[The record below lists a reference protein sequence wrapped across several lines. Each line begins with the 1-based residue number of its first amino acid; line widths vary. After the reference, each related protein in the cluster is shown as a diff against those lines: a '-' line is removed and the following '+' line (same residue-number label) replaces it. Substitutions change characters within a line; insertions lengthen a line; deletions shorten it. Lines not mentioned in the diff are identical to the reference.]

1 MTAPTVV
8 TIGVFVDSI
17 RPSAAKPGVVSDDR
31 TATGVMVGTASVA
44 NRNGIVATTFAYDP
58 GYLATPGA
66 WALSPDLPLA
76 PGGAAITGLPGALTD
91 ATPDGWGRNLIRSA
105 LHTGAHGLRRTGGAI
120 TDLDHLLG
128 ASDLTR
134 MGALRLT
141 LGNDPTPVSTGSV
154 MPALADLHALLDAAG
169 VVGGDGTGDDRASAV
184 DALVGAGSASL
195 GGSRPKVPVVVD
207 GIEMIAKFPRH
218 DDEWNVPAWEKTAL
232 DLAELCGI
240 NAPNR
245 RLVDVGGVQVLL
257 VERFD
262 RDAGQRIAYLSA
274 RTLLGVPDGADAG
287 AGTGNDY
294 VAVAEALSDHGGS
307 VASDLRQLWRRAAM
321 SVAVHN
327 TDDHLGNHGVVL
339 GPMGWTLSPVF
350 DVNPDPDPAALRAT
364 SINGVTNP
372 TLEVEALVDAAP
384 HFGLS
389 AHEAAAVMAE
399 VEAGVSHWRQVATAN
414 GLPEREQRWFAS
426 VLDGHHR
433 R

>member
-8 TIGVFVDSI
+8 EVGIRLDSL
-17 RPSAAKPGVVSDDR
+17 RPTAAKSGVVTADR
-31 TATGVMVGTASVA
+31 PANGVTVGTASVA
-44 NRNGIVATTFAYDP
+44 RRNGVVCTTFAYDS

-76 PGGAAITGLPGALTD
+76 SGVAAITGLPGALTD

-105 LHTGAHGLRRTGGAI
+105 LHTGAHGLRQTGSAV
-120 TDLDHLLG
+120 TDLDHLLV

-141 LGNDPTPVSTGSV
+141 LGNDPTPVSSGSV
-154 MPALADLHALLDAAG
+154 MPGLADLHALLDAAG
-169 VVGGDGTGDDRASAV
+169 VVGRSDTGDDRAAAV
-184 DALVGAGSASL
+184 DVLVGAGSASL
-195 GGSRPKVPVVVD
+195 GGGRPKVPVVVD
-207 GIEMIAKFPRH
+207 GIEMIAKFPCH

-245 RLVDVGGVQVLL
+245 QLVDVGGVQVLL

-274 RTLLGVPDGADAG
+274 RTLLGVPGRAG
-287 AGTGNDY
+287 AAGAGNDY

-327 TDDHLGNHGVVL
+327 TDDHLGNHGVVF
-339 GPMGWTLSPVF
+339 GSMGWTLSPVF
-350 DVNPDPDPAALRAT
+350 DVNPNPDPAALRAT
-364 SINGVTNP
+364 PINGVTNP
-372 TLEVEALVDAAP
+372 TLEVEALIEVAP
-384 HFGLS
+384 HFGL
-389 AHEAAAVMAE
+389 ATHEAAVVMAE

-414 GLPEREQRWFAS
+414 GLPESEQRWFAS

>member
-8 TIGVFVDSI
+8 EIGVRLDSL
-17 RPSAAKPGVVSDDR
+17 RPPAAKSAVVSDDR
-31 TATGVMVGTASVA
+31 PANGVMVGTAAVTR
-44 NRNGIVATTFAYDP
+44 RNGIVSTTFTYDP

-91 ATPDGWGRNLIRSA
+91 ATPDGWGRNLLRSA
-105 LHTGAHGLRRTGGAI
+105 LHAGAHGRRRTGGAI

-134 MGALRLT
+134 MGALRLM

-154 MPALADLHALLDAAG
+154 MPSLGDLHALLDAAG
-169 VVGGDGTGDDRASAV
+169 VVGGNDTGEDRALAV
-184 DALVGAGSASL
+184 DVLVGAGSASL
-195 GGSRPKVPVVVD
+195 GGSRPKAPVVVD
-207 GIEMIAKFPRH
+207 GIELIAKFPRH

-262 RDAGQRIAYLSA
+262 RDAGHRIPYLSA
-274 RTLLGVPDGADAG
+274 RALLGVPGSAGGA
-287 AGTGNDY
+287 GNDY
-294 VAVAEALSDHGGS
+294 VAMAEALGDHGGS
-307 VASDLRQLWRRAAM
+307 VADDLRQLWRRAAM

-339 GPMGWTLSPVF
+339 GSMGWTLSPVF

-372 TLEVEALVDAAP
+372 TLEVDALIDAAP